1 MEAPASLDRFRP
13 TIDQAIADV
22 LGDRPGHL
30 SDMMRHHL
38 GWENGALTKGG
49 KYLRPTL
56 ALVTTEACGGDW
68 NAAIPA
74 AVGLELL
81 HNFSLIHDDIQD
93 ESSFRRNRPTVW
105 NQWGASQ
112 AINAG
117 DAMHALSQLVVLRM
131 TEDGA
136 PPQGVLHAVRLLDE
150 TCLALCEGQTA
161 DIEFEARVNVTV
173 ADYKNM
179 IGNKSAEAF
188 RCALEIGCMFA
199 TGSAEQS
206 KLLGEAGFEMGIA
219 FQIHDDVLDIW
230 GGSVIGKETALDIRD
245 GKKSLPVV
253 YGLSRE
259 DSPDADRLR
268 GMYRTGFGP
277 DAVGDVITLLEA
289 LGAREFCAA
298 EAETHWAKA
307 RAMIRSAGLPDYGAA
322 TLIEI
327 GDYLIGRPN

>member
-13 TIDQAIADV
+13 TLDQAIADV

-30 SDMMRHHL
+30 FDMMRHHL
-38 GWENGALTKGG
+38 GWESGALTQGG

-56 ALVTTEACGGDW
+56 VLVTTEACGGDW
-68 NAAIPA
+68 NAAVPA
-74 AVGLELL
+74 SVGLELL

-161 DIEFEARVNVTV
+161 DIEFEARSNVTV

-230 GGSVIGKETALDIRD
+230 GGAVIGKETALDIRD

-253 YGLSRE
+253 FGLTHA
-259 DSPDADRLR
+259 DSPEADRLR
-268 GMYRTGFGP
+268 EMYRTGFGP

-298 EAETHWAKA
+298 EAETHWAKG
-307 RAMIRSAGLPDYGAA
+307 RAMIESAGLPDNGADA
-322 TLIEI
+322 LVEI
-327 GDYLIGRPN
+327 GEYLIRRPN

>member
-1 MEAPASLDRFRP
+1 M
-13 TIDQAIADV
+13 
-22 LGDRPGHL
+22 
-30 SDMMRHHL
+30 
-38 GWENGALTKGG
+38 
-49 KYLRPTL
+49 
-56 ALVTTEACGGDW
+56 
-68 NAAIPA
+68 
-74 AVGLELL
+74 
-81 HNFSLIHDDIQD
+81 
-93 ESSFRRNRPTVW
+93 RRNRPTVW
-105 NQWGASQ
+105 SKWGAPQ

-117 DAMHALSQLVVLRM
+117 DAMHALSQLVVLR
-131 TEDGA
+131 TTDDGA
-136 PPQGVLHAVRLLDE
+136 PPNSVIHAIRLLDE

-161 DIEFEARVNVTV
+161 DIEFETRSNVTV
-173 ADYKNM
+173 TDYKQM

-230 GGSVIGKETALDIRD
+230 GGAAIGKETALDIRD

-253 YGLSRE
+253 FGLTHA
-259 DSPDADRLR
+259 DSPEADRLR
-268 GMYRTGFGP
+268 EMYRTGFGP

-307 RAMIRSAGLPDYGAA
+307 RAMIESAGLPDYGAA